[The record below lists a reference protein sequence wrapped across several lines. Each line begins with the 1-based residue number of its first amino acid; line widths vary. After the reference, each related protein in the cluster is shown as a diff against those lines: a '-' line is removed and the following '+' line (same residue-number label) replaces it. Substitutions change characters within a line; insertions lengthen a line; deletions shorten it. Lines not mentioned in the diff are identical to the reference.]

1 MSTSECDEKSQ
12 LIQSCYTCFI
22 FVFLFFILFPAFS
35 LSSKI
40 FFHFL
45 TVLNKR
51 SKSHLLHAI
60 VKIKSILPPET
71 IIRVTKVLAYANT
84 SSVTTNFHNELCDL
98 PQKEKRYSIC
108 CLQINSFNSERFLRN
123 TERTQTEI
131 KKNSNNCTPDN
142 FVDTETTICNTN
154 VV

>member
-1 MSTSECDEKSQ
+1 MKKTSSSNHV
-12 LIQSCYTCFI
+12 IPAS
-22 FVFLFFILFPAFS
+22 FLFFCFFFLFPAFS

-40 FFHFL
+40 FFHFP

-98 PQKEKRYSIC
+98 PQKEKRYSIS